1 VDKELRS
8 TFIGVINKVINGAF
22 QFVGPKGVLARTLP
36 AGAMM
41 FWAVALLAGFLVV
54 YLI

>member
-1 VDKELRS
+1 MDHKVRS

-22 QFVGPKGVLARTLP
+22 QYVGPKGVLARTLP
-36 AGAMM
+36 AGAMV
-41 FWAVALLAGFLVV
+41 FWAIALLAGFLVV